1 MGQVRGR
8 DARRGDAGAITRL
21 RGERTGGWL
30 FDSAHR
36 AHRSVTQRYRAA
48 DRRDDPRAGARD
60 PPASLPVFPG
70 AGRPAAAAVLRLDDR
85 RVTHLPVFR
94 LLGRLRTW
102 LPRLPARPFLHDF
115 VCWSAVL

>member
-36 AHRSVTQRYRAA
+36 ALRSVAERYRAA
-48 DRRDDPRAGARD
+48 DRRDDPRDGARD
-60 PPASLPVFPG
+60 PPGSLPVVPG
-70 AGRPAAAAVLRLDDR
+70 AGRPAAAAVLGFDDR
-85 RVTHLPVFR
+85 RGPQLTRSAEHTTELQ
-94 LLGRLRTW
+94 
-102 LPRLPARPFLHDF
+102 
-115 VCWSAVL
+115 SIMSISYAVLCLKKKNNLT

>member
-36 AHRSVTQRYRAA
+36 ALRSVAERYRAA
-48 DRRDDPRAGARD
+48 DRRDDPRDGARD
-60 PPASLPVFPG
+60 PPGSLPVVPG
-70 AGRPAAAAVLRLDDR
+70 AGRPAGSEEHTSELQSLMRISYAVFCLNNTIQEKSTPDR
-85 RVTHLPVFR
+85 SHYMN
-94 LLGRLRTW
+94 
-102 LPRLPARPFLHDF
+102 
-115 VCWSAVL
+115 